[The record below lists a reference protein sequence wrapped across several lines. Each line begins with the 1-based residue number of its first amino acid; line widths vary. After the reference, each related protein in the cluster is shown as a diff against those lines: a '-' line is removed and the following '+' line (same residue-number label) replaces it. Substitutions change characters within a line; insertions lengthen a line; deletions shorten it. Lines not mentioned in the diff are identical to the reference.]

1 MNLQSWFKHE
11 ADAATRTTAAGFFR
25 QIRPAGIS
33 FAHPMKL
40 FRIRFRSGVRSLAWG
55 PFLACSVKHYNKSS
69 NRTDRQPPAI
79 WQNEV
84 INWDIM
90 KILCLLAS
98 VYDPASCMVLRRN
111 VL

>member
-40 FRIRFRSGVRSLAWG
+40 FRIHSRSGVRSLACSS
-55 PFLACSVKHYNKSS
+55 FLVCSVKHYNKSS
-69 NRTDRQPPAI
+69 NRTDRQAPAI
-79 WQNEV
+79 WQNGV

-90 KILCLLAS
+90 KNLCLLAS
-98 VYDPASCMVLRRN
+98 GYEPASCMVLRRN

>member
-40 FRIRFRSGVRSLAWG
+40 FRIRSRSVVRSLAWG
-55 PFLACSVKHYNKSS
+55 SFLACSVKHYNKSS
-69 NRTDRQPPAI
+69 NRTDRQAPAI
-79 WQNEV
+79 WQCRG

-90 KILCLLAS
+90 KILCPLAS
-98 VYDPASCMVLRRN
+98 VYEPASCMMLRRN